1 MIQNI
6 LLLLSSIKYIQVN
19 FTNTPVLL
27 SIVINFKPQF
37 AHLFFKRKY
46 TEQQIY
52 NRLCK
57 NRFQDYTKNLM
68 MSNNAITQGGSL
80 CLARSKIAIES
91 MKKDLQLNNR
101 YYSLIHELFARKCET
116 LAQKLDVDK
125 KDTDGYLWFE
135 NSNKKER
142 QELIN
147 NLIHILLLL
156 NT

>member
-1 MIQNI
+1 MITYRLENI

-57 NRFQDYTKNLM
+57 NRFQDYMYLVPT
-68 MSNNAITQGGSL
+68 
-80 CLARSKIAIES
+80 
-91 MKKDLQLNNR
+91 
-101 YYSLIHELFARKCET
+101 YYR
-116 LAQKLDVDK
+116 DK
-125 KDTDGYLWFE
+125 K
-135 NSNKKER
+135 
-142 QELIN
+142 
-147 NLIHILLLL
+147 
-156 NT
+156 